1 MFSST
6 NFLSQYDSL
15 KATSLKSRVL
25 SNSDIEPL
33 LSLLSDTFDVSTLG
47 HSEIGL
53 PIHGV
58 KIGSGPKRILL
69 WSQMH
74 GNESTTTK
82 ALFDLFNYLKLE
94 DFNAFLGTCT
104 LFIIPIL
111 NPDGAKAY
119 TRLNANKVDLN
130 RDAINRSQK
139 ESIILRSVFNEF
151 KPHYCFNLHGQR
163 TIFSAGKSNN
173 SSVISFLSPSEDAE
187 RTVTITRKKSMSII
201 HSMNGVLQIYLP
213 NQIGRYDDGFNANC
227 VGDQFQTLGVP
238 TVLFEAG
245 HYPGDYSRE
254 ETRKYIALSIFTA
267 IECIAYNKVDEDTS
281 SLYFDIP
288 ENDTLFNDVI
298 IRNALLDPSNPN
310 DFCDIGIQHK
320 EVLGPNGLLFKPTI
334 DFIGDLSKKHGHMEI
349 NANFNA
355 VSHPDFSVLSE
366 NYEIDFL
373 LVEFVKKALFIENN
387 LT

>member
-267 IECIAYNKVDEDTS
+267 IECIAYNKVGEDTS

-310 DFCDIGIQHK
+310 NFCDIGIQHK

-349 NANFNA
+349 NANFKA

-373 LVEFVKKALFIENN
+373 LVESVKKILFVENN

>member
-1 MFSST
+1 
-6 NFLSQYDSL
+6 
-15 KATSLKSRVL
+15 L

-94 DFNAFLGTCT
+94 DFNALLGTCT

-267 IECIAYNKVDEDTS
+267 IECIAYNKVGEDTS

-349 NANFNA
+349 NANFKA

>member
-1 MFSST
+1 MFNST
-6 NFLSQYDSL
+6 KFLSQYLSL
-15 KATSLKSRVL
+15 KATTLKSRVL

-33 LSLLSDTFDVSTLG
+33 LNLLSDKFEVSVLG
-47 HSEIGL
+47 HSEAGL

-58 KIGSGPKRILL
+58 KIGSGSKRILL

-82 ALFDLFNYLKLE
+82 ALFDLFNFLE
-94 DFNAFLGTCT
+94 LDDFNAFLDTCT

-111 NPDGAKAY
+111 NPDGAMAY
-119 TRLNANKVDLN
+119 TRLNANGVDLN

-139 ESIILRSVFNEF
+139 ESSVLRSVFDEF

-163 TIFSAGKSNN
+163 SIFSAGKSNN
-173 SSVISFLSPSEDAE
+173 SSVISFLSPSEDIE
-187 RTVTITRKKSMSII
+187 RSVTITRKKSMSII
-201 HSMNGVLQIYLP
+201 HSMNRVLQLYLP

-245 HYPGDYSRE
+245 HFPGDYSRE

-267 IECIAYNKVDEDTS
+267 IANIADKVDEDTS
-281 SLYFDIP
+281 SMYFDIP

-320 EVLGPNGLLFKPTI
+320 EVLGPSGLTFKPTI
-334 DFIGDLSKKHGHMEI
+334 DCIGDLSKKYGHLEI
-349 NANFNA
+349 NANFKA
-355 VSHPDFSVLSE
+355 VSHPDFPVLSE

-373 LVEFVKKALFIENN
+373 LVESVKKILFVENN

>member
-245 HYPGDYSRE
+245 HYPGDYLRE

-267 IECIAYNKVDEDTS
+267 IECIAYNKVGEDTS

-310 DFCDIGIQHK
+310 NFCDIGIQHK

-349 NANFNA
+349 NANFKA

>member
-1 MFSST
+1 MFNST
-6 NFLSQYDSL
+6 KFLSQYQSL

-33 LSLLSDTFDVSTLG
+33 LNLLSNKFEVNVLGYSDTGF
-47 HSEIGL
+47 

-58 KIGSGPKRILL
+58 KIGSGSKRILL

-82 ALFDLFNYLKLE
+82 ALFDLFNYLELE
-94 DFNAFLGTCT
+94 DFKAFSDTCT
-104 LFIIPIL
+104 LFVIPIL

-119 TRLNANKVDLN
+119 TRLNANGVDLN
-130 RDAINRSQK
+130 RDAINRTQK
-139 ESIILRSVFNEF
+139 ESIILRSVFDKF

-245 HYPGDYSRE
+245 HYPGDYLRE

>member
-267 IECIAYNKVDEDTS
+267 IECIAYNKVGEDTS

-349 NANFNA
+349 NANFKA

-373 LVEFVKKALFIENN
+373 LVESVKKILFVENN